1 MFFFFSAL
9 VTNLKYWRLTG
20 MFYLLIMVCCGC
32 AVSTLLRS
40 HASSLLIPTWSGLLR
55 ISPLAWTSTHR
66 YLPHFNSEF
75 NPLSPNIHIKIL
87 QTDLLETIE
96 KRRNNTVVPKSYRP
110 KGQPRSTRNEFPIRL
125 RKFSKTSNMAAQAC
139 EVNAKICVRKW
150 RKVMIFL
157 APTTKPLGSQ
167 TPSYTSLNLMVL
179 IGNTSSWTESG

>member
-1 MFFFFSAL
+1 MFFFSAL

-87 QTDLLETIE
+87 QTDLHTFSCTLLGGFAKRSKNLPLIFHNVLSWWYCIDIVRRNLMLITLET
-96 KRRNNTVVPKSYRP
+96 
-110 KGQPRSTRNEFPIRL
+110 
-125 RKFSKTSNMAAQAC
+125 
-139 EVNAKICVRKW
+139 
-150 RKVMIFL
+150 
-157 APTTKPLGSQ
+157 
-167 TPSYTSLNLMVL
+167 
-179 IGNTSSWTESG
+179 